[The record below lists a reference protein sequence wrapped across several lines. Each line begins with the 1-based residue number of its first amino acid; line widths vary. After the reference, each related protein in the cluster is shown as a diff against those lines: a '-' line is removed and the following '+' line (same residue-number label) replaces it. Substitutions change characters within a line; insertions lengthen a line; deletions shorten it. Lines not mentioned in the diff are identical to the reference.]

1 MRVREMNNGGCH
13 EQHSKSIEAGE
24 GVVYVTGNREINLET
39 QRNTRLQKALYAI
52 LKILDLTC

>member
-1 MRVREMNNGGCH
+1 MNNGGCP

-24 GVVYVTGNREINLET
+24 SVVYVTGDREINLET